1 MIKLILGVGCIAAGL
16 GVLFLLLAL
25 LAGSYNALVVLGVFV
40 ALAAITGLVTLG
52 ACLLINA
59 HCERL

>member
-1 MIKLILGVGCIAAGL
+1 MIKVILGVACIAAGV

-40 ALAAITGLVTLG
+40 ALAAITGLVSFG